1 MPFPLQS
8 PDIINVTKPVIGRV
22 GQLDTVELA
31 SPADSVGVD
40 FAVKVGRPVLKPSSD
55 TVQSV

>member
-8 PDIINVTKPVIGRV
+8 PDIINVTKPVMGRV
-22 GQLDTVELA
+22 GQPDTVEPV

-40 FAVKVGRPVLKPSSD
+40 FAAKVGRPVLKPSSD
-55 TVQSV
+55 TVQTV